1 MHSTESPAHQ
11 RPSTKP
17 ADILA
22 QVFGYP
28 AFRGAQAEIVDHVIT
43 DGDALVLMPTGG
55 GKSLCY
61 QVPAIARH
69 RAGKGVA
76 IVVSPLIA
84 LMHDQVGALEE
95 AGVHAAYLNSSLSS
109 EDAQRIEREMMGGR
123 LVLLYA
129 APERLTT
136 PRFLAQLDSLHERG
150 LLSLFAIDEAHCV
163 SQWGHDFREDYLA
176 LNVLHERFAGVP
188 RIALTATADDL
199 TRADII
205 TRLQLEE
212 ARVFISSFDRPNIRY
227 SVVEKDNP
235 RQQLLRFIND
245 EHDGDAGIVYCQS
258 RKKVD
263 ETAAWLSSEG
273 VTALAYHA
281 GLDADVRR
289 RHQDRFLREEGL
301 VMVATIAFGMGIDKP
316 DVRFVA
322 HLDLPKNIESYYQET
337 GRGGRDGLPADAWM
351 TYGLADVVNQR
362 RMIDDSPAGEEFK
375 RGQVQKLE
383 ALLALAESHD
393 CRRVRLLAYFGE
405 PTLACAAYQNACDN
419 CLNPPATWDA
429 TDAARK
435 ALSCIYR
442 FHKNGGQRFGA
453 GHLIDVLR
461 GKLTDKVTQHR
472 HSSLTTFGIGADV
485 SEAQWRAVLRQLI
498 ALGHLR
504 TEGEYNTLELTASAR
519 EVLRGEV
526 QLLLREAS
534 EATPAARRGRAGSSS
549 SISRSKTSGK
559 DKAPPVPLDEDAT
572 ARFADLKAW
581 RAEVAREHNLPA
593 YVVFHDA
600 TLAEMARAQPDS
612 LDALGAISGVGAK
625 KLEAYGREILR
636 VLGG

>member
-1 MHSTESPAHQ
+1 
-11 RPSTKP
+11 
-17 ADILA
+17 
-22 QVFGYP
+22 
-28 AFRGAQAEIVDHVIT
+28 
-43 DGDALVLMPTGG
+43 
-55 GKSLCY
+55 
-61 QVPAIARH
+61 
-69 RAGKGVA
+69 
-76 IVVSPLIA
+76 
-84 LMHDQVGALEE
+84 
-95 AGVHAAYLNSSLSS
+95 
-109 EDAQRIEREMMGGR
+109 
-123 LVLLYA
+123 
-129 APERLTT
+129 
-136 PRFLAQLDSLHERG
+136 
-150 LLSLFAIDEAHCV
+150 
-163 SQWGHDFREDYLA
+163 
-176 LNVLHERFAGVP
+176 
-188 RIALTATADDL
+188 
-199 TRADII
+199 
-205 TRLQLEE
+205 
-212 ARVFISSFDRPNIRY
+212 
-227 SVVEKDNP
+227 
-235 RQQLLRFIND
+235 
-245 EHDGDAGIVYCQS
+245 
-258 RKKVD
+258 
-263 ETAAWLSSEG
+263 
-273 VTALAYHA
+273 
-281 GLDADVRR
+281 
-289 RHQDRFLREEGL
+289 
-301 VMVATIAFGMGIDKP
+301 
-316 DVRFVA
+316 
-322 HLDLPKNIESYYQET
+322 
-337 GRGGRDGLPADAWM
+337 M

-405 PTLACAAYQNACDN
+405 PTVACAKYQNACDN

-442 FHKNGGQRFGA
+442 FHQNGGQRFGA

-534 EATPAARRGRAGSSS
+534 EATPAPRRGRAASSGPT
-549 SISRSKTSGK
+549 SRGKTLSK
-559 DKAPPVPLDEDAT
+559 DKAPPVPLDEEAT
-572 ARFADLKAW
+572 ARFTDLKAW

-600 TLAEMARAQPDS
+600 TLAEMARVQPDT
-612 LDALGAISGVGAK
+612 LDALGAVSGVGAK